1 MMWIVRLAL
10 RRPYTFV
17 VFALL
22 ILILGVFS
30 IASMPT
36 DIFPNIDIPV
46 VTVVWNYQGLSAHQ
60 IANRIVTNAERG
72 MTTTVNDIDHIES
85 QSLVGVGLIKIFFK
99 PHVNIAQAVAQ
110 VTSISQVML
119 RTLPPGTTPPF
130 IIQYN
135 ASSVPIMQLGL
146 SGQGLTETQL
156 NDVATTTIR
165 IQMATVEGAQTPYPY
180 GGKQREIMVDLNP
193 EALQARG
200 MSPADVVTAMTNQ
213 NVIAPS
219 GTVKFD
225 KFEYQVETNSAPSLI
240 EALNNMPIKAVNGAV
255 VYIHDVAHVRDGNP
269 PQTNIV
275 RVNGRRGVIMNVLK
289 TGTAST
295 LDIIKNIDQIL
306 ANPSLKGQLPPTLH
320 IDVLTDQSIFV
331 RSAVSGVVREAI
343 IAACLTAVMILIFLG
358 SWRSTLIIAVSIPLS
373 ILCSLIL
380 LYALGETVNI
390 MTLGGMALAVG
401 ILVDDATVEIE
412 NINRNLEQGKEI
424 EQAILDGAAQIATPA
439 LVSTLSIC
447 IVFVPM
453 FLLGGVARYLFVP
466 LAEAVVFAMLA
477 SYLLSRTVVPT
488 MARYLLKEHDD
499 AEVQR
504 KHRSRNP
511 LVQFQLGFERGFQ
524 KLRHFYLRILTLCL
538 DHSGV
543 FMAVFFVFALGSLC
557 LTPELGQDFFPS
569 VDSGLFT
576 IHVRAHTGTRIEE
589 TAALC
594 DHVEQTIRS
603 VIPAD
608 ELTTITDNI
617 GLPYSSL
624 NLSYSTSAPVGPS
637 DADIQVTLT
646 HKHHPTGIYQKRLR
660 QILTHEYPGVTFYSV
675 PVDIVTQILNFG
687 LSSPIDL
694 QIVGPDV
701 YDNRAL
707 AEKMLDEVRYVPG
720 AVDTRIQQPFNYPN
734 FTVDVDRTRAASV
747 GLTQANV
754 AQSLLVTLSGSF
766 QTSPNFYLDPRNG
779 VSYNVAIQ
787 APQYKVDTMAE
798 LQSLPVTGGATI
810 AEPGSAASTLA
821 PGASASFAPG
831 APFTGAPGAASKPIE
846 VLGNLADIAPGAEQ
860 GLISHYDVQPVIDI
874 YANVDGTDL
883 GSVTR
888 NIERIRDKYQKQLP
902 RGSHF
907 ILRGQSET
915 MKSSYIG
922 LLAGLAFSILLVYL
936 LIVVN
941 FQSWLDPFLII
952 AALPAALAGI
962 VWFLFLTHT
971 RLSVPALTGS
981 IMCMGVATA
990 NSILVV
996 SFAREQ
1002 LEILVGDAR
1011 RSALNAG
1018 FVRLRPVVMTA
1029 LAMIIGMVPMALG
1042 LGDGGEQN
1050 APLGRA
1056 VIGGLLVATIA
1067 TLFFVPV
1074 FFSVVHSWLERRKQS
1089 RGGRKLTEADDFWGD
1104 TGVIRND

>member
-46 VTVVWNYQGLSAHQ
+46 VTVVWNYQGLSADQ
-60 IANRIVTNAERG
+60 IASRIVTNAERG

-85 QSLVGVGLIKIFFK
+85 QSLVGVGLIKVFFK
-99 PHVNIAQAVAQ
+99 PHVNVAQAVAQ
-110 VTSISQVML
+110 VTAISQVLL
-119 RTLPPGTTPPF
+119 RQLPPGANPPF

-156 NDVATTTIR
+156 NDYATTTIR
-165 IQMATVEGAQTPYPY
+165 IQLATVEGAQTPFPY
-180 GGKQREIMVDLNP
+180 GGKQREIVVDLDP
-193 EALQARG
+193 SALQAHG
-200 MSPADVVTAMTNQ
+200 LAPGDVVTALTNQ
-213 NVIAPS
+213 NVIAPA

-225 KFEYQVETNSAPSLI
+225 RFEYQVETNSAPSII
-240 EALNNMPIKAVNGAV
+240 EALNDLPIKAVNGTV
-255 VYIHDVAHVRDGNP
+255 IYIHDVAHVRDGNP

-289 TGTAST
+289 TGTSST
-295 LDIIKNIDQIL
+295 LDIIANIREIL
-306 ANPSLKGQLPPTLH
+306 ANPSLKGQLPPTMR
-320 IDVLTDQSIFV
+320 IDALTDQSIFV
-331 RSAVSGVVREAI
+331 RSAISGVVREGI
-343 IAACLTAVMILIFLG
+343 IAACLTAVMILVFLG

-373 ILCSLIL
+373 ILCSLML
-380 LYALGETVNI
+380 LYALHETVNI
-390 MTLGGMALAVG
+390 MTLGGLALAVG

-453 FLLGGVARYLFVP
+453 FLLSGVARYLFVP

-499 AEVQR
+499 ADLQR
-504 KHRSRNP
+504 KRQSRNP
-511 LVQFQLGFERGFQ
+511 FTRFQLAFEDGFE
-524 KLRHFYLRILTLCL
+524 KLRHFYVRVLTLCV
-538 DHSGV
+538 DHAGV
-543 FMAVFFVFALGSLC
+543 FIVLFFVFALGSLC
-557 LTPELGQDFFPS
+557 LTPQLGQDFFPS

-594 DHVEQTIRS
+594 DHIEQTIRE

-617 GLPYSSL
+617 GLPYSAL

-637 DADIQVTLT
+637 DADIQVTLA
-646 HKHHPTGIYQKRLR
+646 HKHHPTDAYQNRLR
-660 QILTHEYPGVTFYSV
+660 ETLAHEYPGVTFYAV

-694 QIVGPDV
+694 QIVGPNL
-701 YDNRAL
+701 YANRAL
-707 AEKMLDEVRYVPG
+707 AEKMLNEVRYVPG

-734 FTVDVDRTRAASV
+734 FTVNVDRTRAASI

-779 VSYNVAIQ
+779 VSYNVAIE
-787 APQYKVDTMAE
+787 APQYKVDTMAALE
-798 LQSLPVTGGATI
+798 SLPVTGGATI
-810 AEPGSAASTLA
+810 QEPGGNASTLA
-821 PGASASFAPG
+821 PGSSASAGLG
-831 APFTGAPGAASKPIE
+831 APFTNAPGATAKPIE
-846 VLGNLADIAPGAEQ
+846 VLGNLANIEPGAEQ
-860 GLISHYDVQPVIDI
+860 GLVSHYDVQPVVDI
-874 YANVDGTDL
+874 YSNVEGTDL

-888 NIERIRDKYQKQLP
+888 NIEHIRDKFQGQLP

-922 LLAGLAFSILLVYL
+922 LLTGLAFSILLVYL

-952 AALPAALAGI
+952 SALPAALAGI

-1002 LEILVGDAR
+1002 LEMLVGDAR
-1011 RSALNAG
+1011 RAALNAG

-1056 VIGGLLVATIA
+1056 VIGGLLVATVA

-1074 FFSVVHSWLERRKQS
+1074 FFAVVHGWIERRKQS
-1089 RGGRKLTEADDFWGD
+1089 RGTRKTTEADNFWGVGSD
-1104 TGVIRND
+1104 PQ